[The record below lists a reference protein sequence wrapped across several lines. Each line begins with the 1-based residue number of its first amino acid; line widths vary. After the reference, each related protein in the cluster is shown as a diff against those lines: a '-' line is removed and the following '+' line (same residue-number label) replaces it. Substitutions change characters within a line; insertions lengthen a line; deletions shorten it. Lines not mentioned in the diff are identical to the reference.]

1 MSGIYIHIPFCRRKC
16 SYCDFYLITNLNIVD
31 RFVSNL
37 LKEIEISSVSYR
49 KEKFNTIF
57 FGGGTPSILSADKLD
72 IIISSLKNY
81 FNISENPE
89 VTIEANPED
98 FADADFNE
106 YRAAGINRFSFGVQS
121 FNNDEL
127 KFLTREHSAGYS
139 EKIIRECLKI
149 FDNVSI
155 DLIYSLPNQKKDN
168 LINSLKKVIEL
179 NVPHV
184 SAYTLI
190 FEEQTKLYNLFRK
203 NLVTK
208 NEDSLEAEL
217 YSLVTDFLTSRGF
230 NHYEVSNYAKPG
242 YQSKHNLKYW
252 SYENYVGFGPSAHS
266 LYNGRRWNN
275 YRDIVKYNLSLQNG
289 SLPIEN
295 EIILN
300 KDMIRL
306 EFIMLALR
314 SKGVDFNRYESM
326 FDEKFTE
333 KYISSISELVNN
345 NLGVISSDNFK
356 LNENGFRLTDEI
368 IAKYF

>member
-16 SYCDFYLITNLNIVD
+16 SYCDFYLISNLNIVD

-57 FGGGTPSILSADKLD
+57 FGGGTPSILSADKLG

-98 FADADFNE
+98 FADTDFNE

-127 KFLTREHSAGYS
+127 KFLTREHSAGHA

-203 NLVTK
+203 NLVTQ

-217 YSLVTDFLTSRGF
+217 YSLVTGFLTSRGF

-266 LYNGRRWNN
+266 LYNG
-275 YRDIVKYNLSLQNG
+275 
-289 SLPIEN
+289 
-295 EIILN
+295 
-300 KDMIRL
+300 
-306 EFIMLALR
+306 
-314 SKGVDFNRYESM
+314 
-326 FDEKFTE
+326 KFVE
-333 KYISSISELVNN
+333 
-345 NLGVISSDNFK
+345 
-356 LNENGFRLTDEI
+356 
-368 IAKYF
+368 